1 MKAYQ
6 VEELSREVEKLRA
19 LNSQEQSMLDGYK
32 EHPEAYFLIMVR
44 AIDKRK
50 ALVSKKI
57 KALKE
62 RLAVQSA
69 VQ

>member
-6 VEELSREVEKLRA
+6 AEELSKEVEKLRA

-50 ALVSKKI
+50 ATVTKKI

-62 RLAVQSA
+62 RLAVKNA
-69 VQ
+69 V

>member
-6 VEELSREVEKLRA
+6 AEELSKEVEKLRA

-50 ALVSKKI
+50 VAVTKKI

-62 RLAVQSA
+62 RLAVKNA
-69 VQ
+69 V

>member
-6 VEELSREVEKLRA
+6 AEELSKEVEKLRA

-50 ALVSKKI
+50 AVVTKKI

-62 RLAVQSA
+62 RLAVKNA
-69 VQ
+69 V